1 MHIVIVD
8 SQCHIHRKWFL
19 DAYELYTSYKLTC
32 QIQVWRLKN
41 GKRNHLVFCRKEDPK
56 EQQYS
61 RSYLSNMSNLNELLF
76 ILGSECY
83 CSWNWKDQTPH
94 AKIKQATTW
103 CKYNLDYESLI
114 DVDAQERTSTSVL
127 VIKMR
132 RNGCSERDLE
142 EISPILYEHFFPLLI
157 LLCV

>member
-1 MHIVIVD
+1 MILRCIRTLHSLQTD
-8 SQCHIHRKWFL
+8 LSDPSLETEKWEKGIIWYF
-19 DAYELYTSYKLTC
+19 
-32 QIQVWRLKN
+32 V
-41 GKRNHLVFCRKEDPK
+41 GKEDPK

-76 ILGSECY
+76 IPGSECY
-83 CSWNWKDQTPH
+83 CSWNLKDQTPH

-103 CKYNLDYESLI
+103 RKCIFDYDSLI
-114 DVDAQERTSTSVL
+114 DVDAQERTSTSML

-142 EISPILYEHFFPLLI
+142 EISPVLYEHFYPLL
-157 LLCV
+157 LL